1 MEIDHGY
8 ARDVSEKVSGSPSRS
23 FSAAAL
29 LSVVCPNTR
38 FKDLIASKNEDRL
51 PPRRPHRIGVSFLL
65 AGNVVE
71 LKFKRMED
79 KKSQVKGRA

>member
-8 ARDVSEKVSGSPSRS
+8 ARDVSEKSPG
-23 FSAAAL
+23 L
-29 LSVVCPNTR
+29 LLEASPPLRPSYPNTR

-71 LKFKRMED
+71 SKFKRIED
-79 KKSQVKGRA
+79 KKSQIKGRA